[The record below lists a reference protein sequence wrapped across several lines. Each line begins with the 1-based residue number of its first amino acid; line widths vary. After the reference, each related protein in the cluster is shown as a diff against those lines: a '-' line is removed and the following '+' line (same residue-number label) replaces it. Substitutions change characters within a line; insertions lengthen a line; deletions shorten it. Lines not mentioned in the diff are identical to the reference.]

1 MSQNEALVLNSNL
14 TELFDPILKDVL
26 QSQSVNISNHSY
38 VYLLNLLESYALIG
52 LKEEA
57 DAHQDKMLSE
67 RLLLA
72 LQIDERH
79 RQEKSL
85 KSLGEN
91 ALFRVGFFSSSLKR
105 KIAGIKF
112 HIDIGRTAYSH
123 LFNATRKPAYEEF
136 SERFHDYA
144 DILSGVRERV
154 NMTSDKSADILTL
167 SDWFSE
173 TGSKEAEKKLIENG
187 VSIGQIKK
195 ASNQ

>member
-1 MSQNEALVLNSNL
+1 MSNNEDLVLDSNL
-14 TELFDPILKDVL
+14 TELFDPILKEVI
-26 QSQSVNISNHSY
+26 QTQSVTVSNDGY
-38 VYLLNLLESYALIG
+38 VYLLSLLESYALTG
-52 LKEEA
+52 LNEDVES
-57 DAHQDKMLSE
+57 HQDKMLSE

-72 LQIDERH
+72 LQIEERH

-91 ALFRVGFFSSSLKR
+91 VLFRVGFFSSSLKR

-123 LFNATRKPAYEEF
+123 LFSFTKKPTYEEF
-136 SERFHDYA
+136 SSRFHDYA
-144 DILSGVRERV
+144 DILNGVREKV
-154 NMTSDKSADILTL
+154 NMNSDKSADILTL

-173 TGSKEAEKKLIENG
+173 TGSSEAKKKLIENG
-187 VSIGQIKK
+187 VSVEQIKK

>member
-1 MSQNEALVLNSNL
+1 MSENEALVLSSNL

-52 LKEEA
+52 LNEENH
-57 DAHQDKMLSE
+57 DHQNKMLSE

-72 LQIDERH
+72 LQIEERQ

-91 ALFRVGFFSSSLKR
+91 VLFRVGFFSSSLKR

-123 LFNATRKPAYEEF
+123 LFNATQKPTYEEF

-144 DILSGVRERV
+144 DILRGVRERV
-154 NMTSDKSADILTL
+154 NMASDKSADIISL

-173 TGSKEAEKKLIENG
+173 TGSGEAQRKLIEKG
-187 VSIGQIKK
+187 VAVGQIKK